1 MIYPHTREA
10 VFLAR
15 PNRFV
20 AEVEL
25 EGRTET
31 VHVKNTGRCRELL
44 LPGARVILTA
54 GEGSARKT
62 AWDLVTVWKPG
73 LGWVNIDSQAPNRVV
88 REWLEAGGIPG
99 LTRIRPEYPYGASR
113 VDFCLERGERRIL
126 LEVKGCTLE
135 REGTGWFPDAP
146 TLRGAKH
153 LRELAAARSAGWDCL
168 LAFVIAMPQVRRVL
182 PNRET
187 DPAFADALAAAEE
200 AGVQVLHLPCAVGPD
215 RLEVLGEAVTPP
227 GR

>member
-1 MIYPHTREA
+1 MIYPRTREA

-25 EGRTET
+25 DEKRET

-44 LPGARVILTA
+44 LPGARVILAA
-54 GEGSARKT
+54 GEGVGRRT
-62 AWDLVTVWKPG
+62 AWDLVTVWRPG

-88 REWLEAGGIPG
+88 REWLDRGGIPG
-99 LTRIRPEYPYGASR
+99 LTRIRPEYSYGASR
-113 VDFCLERGERRIL
+113 VDFCLERGDERIL

-135 REGTGWFPDAP
+135 RGGMGWFPDAP

-153 LRELAAARSAGWDCL
+153 LRELAAARREGWDCI
-168 LAFVIAMPQVRRVL
+168 LAFVIALPGVRRVL

-187 DPAFADALAAAEE
+187 DPDFARAMEE
-200 AGVQVLHLPCAVGPD
+200 AERAGVEVLHLPCAVGPD
-215 RLEVLGEAVTPP
+215 SLEILQ
-227 GR
+227 

>member
-1 MIYPHTREA
+1 MFYPRTAEA

-25 EGRTET
+25 AGGRET

-44 LPGARVILTA
+44 RPGARVILAA
-54 GEGSARKT
+54 GEGKGRKT
-62 AWDLVTVWKPG
+62 AWDLVTVEKPG
-73 LGWVNIDSQAPNRVV
+73 LGWVNIDSQAPNQVV
-88 REWLEAGGIPG
+88 REWLDRGGLPG
-99 LTRIRPEYPYGASR
+99 VTSVRPEFTYGSSR
-113 VDFCLERGERRIL
+113 VDFCLERGGKPCL

-135 REGTGWFPDAP
+135 RDGLGWFPDAP

-153 LRELAAARSAGWDCL
+153 LRELAAARSAGWDCI
-168 LAFVIAMPQVRRVL
+168 LAFVIALPGVRQVL

-187 DPAFADALAAAEE
+187 DLAFAEALAAAEK

-215 RLEVLGEAVTPP
+215 RLEICG
-227 GR
+227 

>member
-1 MIYPHTREA
+1 MIYPRTREA
-10 VFLAR
+10 VFLSR

-25 EGRTET
+25 EGKQET

-44 LPGARVILTA
+44 LPGARVILSA
-54 GEGSARKT
+54 GEGSGRKT

-88 REWLEAGGIPG
+88 REWLDRGGIPG
-99 LTRIRPEYPYGASR
+99 LTCIRPEYPYGASR
-113 VDFCLERGERRIL
+113 VDFCLEQGEKRIL

-135 REGTGWFPDAP
+135 RSGVGWFPDAP

-153 LRELAAARSAGWDCL
+153 LRELAAARQEGWDCI
-168 LAFVIAMPQVRRVL
+168 LAFVIALPGVRQVL

-187 DPAFADALAAAEE
+187 DPDFARALEE
-200 AGVQVLHLPCAVGPD
+200 AERTGVAVLQLPCAVGPD
-215 RLEVLGEAVTPP
+215 SLTILG
-227 GR
+227 

>member
-1 MIYPHTREA
+1 MIYPRTAEA
-10 VFLAR
+10 RFLAR

-25 EGRTET
+25 AGRQET

-44 LPGARVILTA
+44 RPGAQVILAA
-54 GEGSARKT
+54 GEGSGRRT

-88 REWLEAGGIPG
+88 REWLDRGGLPG
-99 LTRIRPEYPYGASR
+99 VRGIRPEYPYGASR
-113 VDFCLERGERRIL
+113 VDFCLEREQGRPCL

-135 REGTGWFPDAP
+135 REGLGWFPDAP
-146 TLRGAKH
+146 TLRGTKH
-153 LRELAAARSAGWDCL
+153 LRELAAAREKGWDCI
-168 LAFVIAMPQVRRVL
+168 LAFVIALPGVRQVL

-187 DPAFADALAAAEE
+187 DPDFALALEAAER

-215 RLEVLGEAVTPP
+215 RLEII
-227 GR
+227 GRE

>member
-1 MIYPHTREA
+1 MIYPRTREA

-25 EGRTET
+25 DEKRET

-44 LPGARVILTA
+44 LPGARVILAA
-54 GEGSARKT
+54 GEGAGRRT
-62 AWDLVTVWKPG
+62 AWDLVTVWRPG

-88 REWLEAGGIPG
+88 REWLDRGGIPG
-99 LTRIRPEYPYGASR
+99 LTRIRPEYSYGASR
-113 VDFCLERGERRIL
+113 VDFCLERGDERIL

-135 REGTGWFPDAP
+135 RGGMGWFPDAP

-153 LRELAAARSAGWDCL
+153 LRELAAARREGWDCI
-168 LAFVIAMPQVRRVL
+168 LAFVIALPGVRRVL

-187 DPAFADALAAAEE
+187 DPDFARALEE
-200 AGVQVLHLPCAVGPD
+200 AERAGVEVLHLSCAVGPD
-215 RLEVLGEAVTPP
+215 SLEILQ
-227 GR
+227 

>member
-1 MIYPHTREA
+1 MIYPRTREA
-10 VFLAR
+10 VFLSR

-25 EGRTET
+25 DEKRET

-44 LPGARVILTA
+44 LPGARVILAA
-54 GEGSARKT
+54 GEGSGRRT

-88 REWLEAGGIPG
+88 REWLERGGIPG
-99 LTRIRPEYPYGASR
+99 LTCIRPEYAYGASR

-135 REGTGWFPDAP
+135 RGGVGWFPDAP

-153 LRELAAARSAGWDCL
+153 LRELAAARREGWDCI
-168 LAFVIAMPQVRRVL
+168 LAFVIALPGVRQVL

-187 DPAFADALAAAEE
+187 DPDFARALEE
-200 AGVQVLHLPCAVGPD
+200 AERTGVAVLQLPCAVGPD
-215 RLEVLGEAVTPP
+215 SLTILG
-227 GR
+227 

>member
-1 MIYPHTREA
+1 MIYPLTREA

-25 EGRTET
+25 EGRRET

-44 LPGARVILTA
+44 LPGARVILAA
-54 GEGSARKT
+54 GEGRGRKT
-62 AWDLVTVWKPG
+62 AWDLVTVQKPG

-88 REWLEAGGIPG
+88 REWLEGGGIPG

-113 VDFCLERGERRIL
+113 VDFCLERGEKRIL

-135 REGTGWFPDAP
+135 RGGVGWFPDAP
-146 TLRGAKH
+146 TLRGTKH
-153 LRELAAARSAGWDCL
+153 LRELTAARREGWVCI
-168 LAFVIAMPQVRRVL
+168 LAFVIALPGVGQVL

-187 DPAFADALAAAEE
+187 DPAFAQALEE
-200 AGVQVLHLPCAVGPD
+200 AETAGVEVLHLPCAVGPD
-215 RLEVLGEAVTPP
+215 SLEI
-227 GR
+227 RK

>member
-1 MIYPHTREA
+1 MVYGNTVEA
-10 VFLAR
+10 VFLNR

-25 EGRTET
+25 EGRKTT

-44 LPGARVILTA
+44 LPGARVVLAA
-54 GEGSARKT
+54 GEGSGRKT
-62 AWDLVTVWKPG
+62 AWDLVTVEKPG

-88 REWLEAGGIPG
+88 REWLERGGIPG
-99 LTRIRPEYPYGASR
+99 VGVIRPEYPFGASR
-113 VDFCLERGERRIL
+113 MDFYLERGEKRIL

-135 REGTGWFPDAP
+135 REGIGWFPDAP

-153 LRELAAARSAGWDCL
+153 LRELTAARREGWECC
-168 LAFVIAMPQVRRVL
+168 LAFVIAMPKVRQVL

-187 DPAFADALAAAEE
+187 DPDFARAYGEALAA
-200 AGVQVLHLPCAVGPD
+200 GVQALQLPCAVGPD
-215 RLEVLGEAVTPP
+215 RLEIEDM
-227 GR
+227 

>member
-1 MIYPHTREA
+1 MIYPRTREA

-25 EGRTET
+25 AGKRET

-44 LPGARVILTA
+44 LPGARVILAA
-54 GEGSARKT
+54 GEGSRRKT
-62 AWDLVTVWKPG
+62 AWDLITVMKPG

-88 REWLEAGGIPG
+88 REWLDRGGIPG
-99 LTRIRPEYPYGASR
+99 LTAVRPEYAWGASR
-113 VDFCLERGERRIL
+113 MDFCLEREERRIL

-135 REGTGWFPDAP
+135 RGGVGWFPDAP
-146 TLRGAKH
+146 TLRGTKH
-153 LRELAAARSAGWDCL
+153 LRELASARKAGWDCI
-168 LAFVIAMPQVRRVL
+168 LAFVIALPGVREVL

-187 DPAFADALAAAEE
+187 DPGFADALAEAEA
-200 AGVQVLHLPCAVGPD
+200 AGVEVLQLPCAVGPD
-215 RLEVLGEAVTPP
+215 SLEILD
-227 GR
+227 